1 MPLPAGGSPNHAMKA
16 GNLLGALLGAAGLV
30 AVGMAVRVH
39 ATEPASTWF
48 FVAMAALI
56 LLLAFVAGP
65 SYPTVEPPPVEFV
78 PSVFLETALLVM
90 AVFLALAITAYVFSR
105 AHGLS
110 RL

>member
-1 MPLPAGGSPNHAMKA
+1 MKA
-16 GNLLGALLGAAGLV
+16 KSILGMLLVAAGIV
-30 AVGMAVRVH
+30 AVGMAVRVR

-56 LLLAFVAGP
+56 LLLAFLAGR
-65 SYPTVEPPPVEFV
+65 SYPTVEPPPVEFA

-90 AVFLALAITAYVFSR
+90 AVFLALAITAFVFSR
-105 AHGLS
+105 AHGLT